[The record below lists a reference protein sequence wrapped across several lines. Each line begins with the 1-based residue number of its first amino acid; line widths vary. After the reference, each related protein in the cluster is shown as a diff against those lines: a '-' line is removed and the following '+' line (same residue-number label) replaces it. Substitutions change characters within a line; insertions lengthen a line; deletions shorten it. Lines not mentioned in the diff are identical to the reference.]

1 MGLLHDLVDRW
12 RRRRHRASMDWE
24 IVASTL
30 LMSHEV
36 ALAEADRER
45 GGGRRASPGQVR
57 DSVLDEIG
65 GLTVFVDALAEA
77 HYQAGWS
84 ASPQDV
90 ADEAL
95 EDSRYTAARRR
106 LFPDLAQDPDATPGL
121 PATDDREG
129 TRDAGETA
137 AGSGESAAPAAD
149 ADIPVVLRQARAE
162 DPVATRV
169 AQRALDA
176 WHRDREAD
184 IAEALRTSP
193 NLLSPEQAFADA
205 YATVRTVAAS
215 VEDGRVHRDV
225 AGIYE
230 DVHRIGR
237 ERVAV
242 GTAGDWVAISW
253 YLRQHAAVE
262 ALQHYLDDEEALR
275 AALERWRRAREAPGD
290 VLS

>member
-1 MGLLHDLVDRW
+1 MGPLRDLVDRW

-24 IVASTL
+24 VVASTL
-30 LMSHEV
+30 LISHEV
-36 ALAEADRER
+36 ALAQVDRER
-45 GGGRRASPGQVR
+45 GGGRRASPGQIR
-57 DSVLDEIG
+57 DAVLDEIG
-65 GLTVFVDALAEA
+65 GLDVFVDALAEA

-84 ASPQDV
+84 SSPQDV
-90 ADEAL
+90 AGDAL
-95 EDSRYTAARRR
+95 EESRYVATRRR

-121 PATDDREG
+121 AAADHGDATADTSGTPASG
-129 TRDAGETA
+129 GSAG
-137 AGSGESAAPAAD
+137 PAAD
-149 ADIPVVLRQARAE
+149 TDVPVVLRQARGE
-162 DPVATRV
+162 DPVATRI

-176 WHRDREAD
+176 WHRDRETD

-193 NLLSPEQAFADA
+193 TPLSPDQAFADA
-205 YATVRTVAAS
+205 YITVRTVAAA

-225 AGIYE
+225 PGVYE

-237 ERVAV
+237 ERAAL

-262 ALQHYLDDEEALR
+262 ALQHYLENQELE